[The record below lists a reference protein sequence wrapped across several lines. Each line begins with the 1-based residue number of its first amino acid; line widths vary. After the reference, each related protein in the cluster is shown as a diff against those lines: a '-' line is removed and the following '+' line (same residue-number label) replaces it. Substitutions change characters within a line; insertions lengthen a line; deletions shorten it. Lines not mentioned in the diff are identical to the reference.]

1 MSAWRLFVA
10 HAVEAGKPVKA
21 RGQHRNDVATALR
34 LGLIERVSHGF
45 YIATDAGRLFAQGR
59 VTTIPRPS
67 LTGYRGRPETM
78 LAATWLRA
86 LPQGLR
92 MDMRPP
98 RAAVSEWGGLV
109 NILAIDP
116 GPVRS
121 GVVSFIDGRIAW
133 ADPAM
138 LNGAVLLHVEQA
150 PANVR
155 VACEVMQASYAPTI
169 GADVIETIKWVGEFR
184 HARRPLPLLELSRQ
198 RIKAVLCNG
207 NVKAN
212 DAGVRQALI
221 DRLGPPGSKKA
232 PGPTY
237 GVTSHAWAAL
247 AVAVA
252 AAHEISARVA
262 EAA

>member
-1 MSAWRLFVA
+1 MHRVSASKRSGRRLL
-10 HAVEAGKPVKA
+10 HLG
-21 RGQHRNDVATALR
+21 RLQLGQG
-34 LGLIERVSHGF
+34 LGLG
-45 YIATDAGRLFAQGR
+45 
-59 VTTIPRPS
+59 
-67 LTGYRGRPETM
+67 
-78 LAATWLRA
+78 LALE
-86 LPQGLR
+86 PC
-92 MDMRPP
+92 P
-98 RAAVSEWGGLV
+98 
-109 NILAIDP
+109 
-116 GPVRS
+116 
-121 GVVSFIDGRIAW
+121 DG
-133 ADPAM
+133 
-138 LNGAVLLHVEQA
+138 
-150 PANVR
+150 
-155 VACEVMQASYAPTI
+155 
-169 GADVIETIKWVGEFR
+169 
-184 HARRPLPLLELSRQ
+184 PLPLLELSRQ